1 MPTND
6 PPPSPESDPPPD
18 TYRAF
23 AGTCALAASIR
34 AASELSAPGP
44 VERRSGAGRPLTRA
58 YPSAAKPALSSV
70 RKPRQRMS
78 LVRRPSQIASTWMPG
93 RPKTTSAPSAS
104 RLSTRTWPPRRV
116 LTRCFTG
123 ELFALAGCRSERGI
137 EARRRLIKDN
147 GGVRTT
153 EQVAEFLGISPQA
166 VNKRRTSR
174 KLLALTFR
182 RRGYMYPAWQFDP
195 IRGTLPGLE
204 EVLLTL
210 SHQDE

>member
-1 MPTND
+1 MAT
-6 PPPSPESDPPPD
+6 
-18 TYRAF
+18 T
-23 AGTCALAASIR
+23 GTCELAASIS

-58 YPSAAKPALSSV
+58 YPSVAKPALSSV

-137 EARRRLIKDN
+137 EARRVGKELLRVGRARRLEDLLDRPESDIPP
-147 GGVRTT
+147 
-153 EQVAEFLGISPQA
+153 FLITPA
-166 VNKRRTSR
+166 F
-174 KLLALTFR
+174 LAIQ
-182 RRGYMYPAWQFDP
+182 GD
-195 IRGTLPGLE
+195 
-204 EVLLTL
+204 
-210 SHQDE
+210 

>member
-1 MPTND
+1 LSDEALTKAASADDNWIAMLRAMQ
-6 PPPSPESDPPPD
+6 SPEGLKRLQAADPLAQ
-18 TYRAF
+18 AF
-23 AGTCALAASIR
+23 L
-34 AASELSAPGP
+34 
-44 VERRSGAGRPLTRA
+44 
-58 YPSAAKPALSSV
+58 
-70 RKPRQRMS
+70 
-78 LVRRPSQIASTWMPG
+78 
-93 RPKTTSAPSAS
+93 
-104 RLSTRTWPPRRV
+104 
-116 LTRCFTG
+116 
-123 ELFALAGCRSERGI
+123 RGI

-210 SHQDE
+210 SHQDEWMQNIFFVSGNTRLNDRRPLDLMREGRVEAVIEAARSFAEHGAA